1 MPSIT
6 ESQLR
11 AMVRNELKQ
20 RMLTEQVKSKT
31 DLKQHFLSTLDKIGE
46 DVDTVEIQALAQILD
61 KAVEIAATKNLK
73 TLAPKVIAAM
83 GQKAGLKQ

>member
-1 MPSIT
+1 MSSIT

-46 DVDTVEIQALAQILD
+46 DIDTVEIQALAQILD

-73 TLAPKVIAAM
+73 TLAPKVIAA
-83 GQKAGLKQ
+83 KSRAKTVK

>member
-1 MPSIT
+1 MSSIT

-46 DVDTVEIQALAQILD
+46 DVDTVEIKL
-61 KAVEIAATKNLK
+61 
-73 TLAPKVIAAM
+73 
-83 GQKAGLKQ
+83 